1 MAFSDSESSE
11 INDENIRE
19 NKRSYSTRKKKNP
32 NNKLYKSINQLKD
45 DSDEIKKNTKIKE
58 NDISNNREAKSIT
71 KTYKYITKTLESFIE
86 KNFSN
91 FKFVNNALKAIYS
104 QIRVYIAS
112 LNESKKTKEKQNNKT
127 DKNQNL
133 LYEFKID
140 DLNQQI
146 KDLKYEIELLNTNE
160 SNKLDIGSPK
170 KFKIY
175 NYLKK
180 KNLKLENKTKLD
192 EIKYLLYIKEQQKKI
207 NELENKLKLKVL
219 ENSKEAKETKL
230 FPAINQFDLKEHVNP
245 KSIPLTETILKNSIS
260 TKRNVPKATNLKR
273 DYFLTI
279 TNSESKT
286 PFKKICDKNN
296 QKKEE
301 NTKRKRS
308 KEGIYKSINVNL
320 SEEKLKEK
328 NKNKRNE
335 PNEADSHFRMLK
347 LNSEIIPNKDKK
359 FFISHPNLT
368 IADMNQRMNKY
379 NMGIPNKLFSFKFSK
394 NIDKNAFYKF
404 PSTLNEIF
412 VELEKLRIHANGS
425 DIHNK

>member
-11 INDENIRE
+11 LNDENSKE
-19 NKRSYSTRKKKNP
+19 KKRSNSSKKKKNP
-32 NNKLYKSINQLKD
+32 NNKLYKSINELKD

-58 NDISNNREAKSIT
+58 NDSSNNQEAKNVT
-71 KTYKYITKTLESFIE
+71 KIYRYITKILENFIE

-91 FKFVNNALKAIYS
+91 CKFVNNALKTIYS
-104 QIRVYIAS
+104 HIKVYLSS
-112 LNESKKTKEKQNNKT
+112 LNESKKAKDKQNNKN
-127 DKNQNL
+127 DKNKSL

-180 KNLKLENKTKLD
+180 KNLKLENKTRLD
-192 EIKYLLYIKEQQKKI
+192 EFKYLLYIKEQQKKI
-207 NELENKLKLKVL
+207 NDLEKKLKLKVL
-219 ENSKEAKETKL
+219 ENSKEVKESKL
-230 FPAINQFDLKEHVNP
+230 FPSINQFDLKEHVNP
-245 KSIPLTETILKNSIS
+245 KSIPLTETILKNCIS
-260 TKRNVPKATNLKR
+260 TKRNISKATNLKK

-286 PFKKICDKNN
+286 PFKMI
-296 QKKEE
+296 KKEE

-368 IADMNQRMNKY
+368 IAGIGQRLNKY
-379 NMGIPNKLFSFKFSK
+379 NIGIPNKLFSFKFSK

-425 DIHNK
+425 DMNNK